1 MRLAILLLFLTAAV
15 LTVAPSAADAK
26 KDAKASYFRSVEVRR
41 NNFKLFTKWTGML
54 ERYEEE
60 KVIVRNCKPTGGIPC
75 TYDNWDT
82 MLEKLQGKDRMTQI
96 DTINRYMNQSRY
108 IIDPINW
115 GVPDYWE
122 TPGQFFI
129 REGDCE
135 DYAITK
141 YMSLKRLGLDPKKMR
156 IVVLQDLNLNIA
168 HAVLIIQINGKNL
181 VLDNQIENVV
191 EAKTIRHYKPFYSIN
206 EEAWWLHRT

>member
-1 MRLAILLLFLTAAV
+1 MRLAILLLFLTAAT

-26 KDAKASYFRSVEVRR
+26 KNAKASYFRSVEVRR
-41 NNFKLFTKWTGML
+41 SNFKLFTKWTGML

-60 KVIVRNCKPTGGIPC
+60 KVIVRNCKPAGGIPC

-108 IIDPINW
+108 IIDPVNW

-181 VLDNQIENVV
+181 VLDNQIEKVV